1 MDEIKKRITQ
11 LREDFMLGSLSEK
24 EVSDAPSQQFELWL
38 NQAMTAELPEW
49 QAMTLGTVSPDL
61 RPSTR
66 IVYLRQFQ
74 NDQYWFYGNY
84 NSRKAQ
90 HLKQNPNACL
100 SFFWPQLE
108 RQIRLE
114 GSVELCHDS
123 TSDAYFDGRPFES
136 KLGAWASS
144 QSAVLKNREEL
155 EAQLEVYR
163 KKFEDGNIYR
173 PPYWGGWVFTANYYE
188 FWQGRKSR
196 LHDRITY
203 ENKNGQWTINRIA
216 P

>member
-1 MDEIKKRITQ
+1 MDELKKRITQ

-24 EVSDAPSQQFELWL
+24 EVNEAPSQQFEVWL
-38 NQAMTAELPEW
+38 NEAMTAEIPEW
-49 QAMTLGTVSPDL
+49 QAMTLGTVSPDH

-74 NDQYWFYGNY
+74 NNQFWFYGNY
-84 NSRKAQ
+84 SSRKAL
-90 HLKQNPNACL
+90 HLKHNPNASL

-108 RQIRLE
+108 RQIRME
-114 GSVELCHDS
+114 GKVEICRDS

-136 KLGAWASS
+136 KLGAWASA
-144 QSAVLKNREEL
+144 QSSVLKNREEL
-155 EAQLEVYR
+155 ETQMEVYR
-163 KKFEDGNIYR
+163 QKFQDGNIYR
-173 PPYWGGWVFTANYYE
+173 PPHWGGWVFTADYYE

-203 ENKNGQWTINRIA
+203 ENKNGQWLINRLA

>member
-1 MDEIKKRITQ
+1 MDELKKRITL
-11 LREDFMLGSLSEK
+11 LREDFMMGSLSEND
-24 EVSDAPSQQFELWL
+24 VSDLPSQQFELWL
-38 NQAMTAELPEW
+38 NQAMTAEVPEW
-49 QAMTLGTVSPDL
+49 QAMTLATVSADL
-61 RPSTR
+61 RPSAR

-74 NDQYWFYGNY
+74 NDQFWFYGNY

-90 HLKQNPNACL
+90 HLNQNPNASL

-114 GSVELCHDS
+114 GSVGICHDN
-123 TSDAYFDGRPFES
+123 TSDVYFESRPFES
-136 KLGAWASS
+136 KLGAWASA
-144 QSAVLKNREEL
+144 QSAELKNREEL
-155 EAQLEVYR
+155 EALLEVYR

-173 PPYWGGWVFTANYYE
+173 PPYWGGWVFTARYYE

-203 ENKNGQWTINRIA
+203 ENTNGQWTIKRIA